1 MKEAD
6 SMNLKA
12 QIHDWMR
19 QHREEGVG
27 LLQSLVRI
35 ASTQGNEQEAQLLV
49 AGKLFE
55 MKLDVDLWEPDGA
68 LLEKHP
74 YFYSPRTS
82 FAGSPNVVG
91 VLRGSGGGRS
101 IILNGHMDVVPE
113 GDRSQWR
120 SQPYSGEV
128 VDGKLYGR
136 GASDMKG
143 GNVSLLLAIQ
153 AIRSLGITLKGDVIF
168 QSVIE
173 EESGGAGTLAMIVK
187 GYKADAAL
195 IPEPTNMRIF
205 PKQQGS
211 MWFRIVVK
219 GRAAHGGTRYE
230 GVSAIEKSMLV
241 VAHVLELEQV
251 RNAGIQDPLFADNP
265 IPIPINI
272 GTIQGGN
279 WPSSVPDTVTLEGR
293 MGVAPEESLE
303 QAKEQM
309 ANWLELLEEK
319 DEWFRTAP
327 PELEWFGARWVP
339 GSVDPAHELVQI
351 VAEQYTAVTHR
362 PAVLEASPWGT
373 DGGLLTVLAD
383 TPCIVFGPGLTQ
395 MAHYPNEHIE
405 LDAMFEAAEIIALT
419 MAQWCGV
426 EVDDIGMGEGVGV
439 GDGAS
444 AGAEAGASAEVGSG
458 ATVEAESG
466 EGGEG
471 VEADAEAT
479 AGAVAEVEAD
489 AGATA
494 GVVAGEG
501 VEAQLNEETVT
512 KTNRH

>member
-1 MKEAD
+1 MD
-6 SMNLKA
+6 LKA
-12 QIHDWMR
+12 QIHEWIQ

-35 ASTQGNEQEAQLLV
+35 ASTQGNEQEAQLLI

-82 FAGSPNVVG
+82 FSGSPNVVG
-91 VLRGSGGGRS
+91 ILRGSGGGRS

-153 AIRSLGITLKGDVIF
+153 AIRSLGITLQGDVIF

-251 RNAGIQDPLFADNP
+251 RNARIHDPLFADNP

-272 GTIQGGN
+272 GTISGGN
-279 WPSSVPDTVTLEGR
+279 WPSSVPDTVILEGR

-309 ANWLELLEEK
+309 ATWLELLEEK
-319 DEWFRTAP
+319 DEWFRAAP

-339 GSVDPAHELVQI
+339 GSVDPAHELVRI
-351 VAEQYTAVTHR
+351 VAEQYTSVTNQ

-373 DGGLLTVLAD
+373 DGGLLTVLAE

-405 LDAMFEAAEIIALT
+405 LDAVFEAAEIIALT
-419 MAQWCGV
+419 MAEWCGV
-426 EVDDIGMGEGVGV
+426 EEEAARDGEGVGA
-439 GDGAS
+439 GDVIGRNEEVES
-444 AGAEAGASAEVGSG
+444 VVEVDVGAEVAGTVVEVNVVAEVAEVG
-458 ATVEAESG
+458 AENAETEAEFK
-466 EGGEG
+466 
-471 VEADAEAT
+471 AEK
-479 AGAVAEVEAD
+479 EPEQKK
-489 AGATA
+489 
-494 GVVAGEG
+494 EQ
-501 VEAQLNEETVT
+501 EHQQQ
-512 KTNRH
+512 